1 MYLSIKTKAKKII
14 CLFRVTL
21 PWKIGYVGRH
31 FHFIFQKHFTFIKWG
46 AFLDFN
52 SAWPKILIKCVTV
65 GNKIMVGR
73 ETLNSHIIILGTN
86 VRGFCDNSFFLQERP
101 VVSLVLSWWGVLY
114 TALCDTVCQWLATG
128 WCFFPSTLVSS
139 YNKTDRHDITEIL
152 LKVAF

>member
-21 PWKIGYVGRH
+21 SWKIGYVGRQ

-86 VRGFCDNSFFLQERP
+86 VRGFCDNSFFETGPELQISCVFVFFYAMKTSKNACMIRSECTHYAYICLCKQTFQIRS
-101 VVSLVLSWWGVLY
+101 VLVQSC
-114 TALCDTVCQWLATG
+114 T
-128 WCFFPSTLVSS
+128 
-139 YNKTDRHDITEIL
+139 
-152 LKVAF
+152 